1 MKNIFTVFSLT
12 LLSRL
17 FYIESAFAE
26 EIKNSKEIVGIEEN
40 YFNNAREEGA
50 IMFNPPEGWHI
61 ADPKAL
67 PPSVKLMVVGKG
79 NSIFPPSINLG
90 VEKYNGDLKS
100 YLKMIK
106 SINESQGSEWK
117 DLGTIKTQAGIASLS
132 QIDAKTEWGVVRMMH
147 VILLQDGTNT
157 AYILT
162 AAALK
167 EEFSKHYKDFF
178 KSMKSLRFNMSASD
192 TIPDKD
198 KNKNIY

>member
-1 MKNIFTVFSLT
+1 MKNIFKKLLLTSLSTFFS
-12 LLSRL
+12 
-17 FYIESAFAE
+17 IESCFTE
-26 EIKNSKEIVGIEEN
+26 EIDTSKETVEIEEN
-40 YFNNAREEGA
+40 YFNNAHKEGA

-90 VEKYNGDLKS
+90 IEKYNGDLKS

-147 VILLQDGTNT
+147 VILLEDETNT
-157 AYILT
+157 VYILT

-178 KSMKSLRFNMSASD
+178 KSMKSLRFNTNESNTTSD
-192 TIPDKD
+192 TKKAIL
-198 KNKNIY
+198 